1 MNPKTGLDESG
12 KEYFKSGN
20 TVESVTQVVSSRQL
34 NIGNRQIN
42 LYDVP
47 GLEDPTRDLIS
58 WVEELKDKVGTKI
71 IDIIFFITEGINMRM
86 TNEKIL

>member
-1 MNPKTGLDESG
+1 
-12 KEYFKSGN
+12 
-20 TVESVTQVVSSRQL
+20 VSSRQL